1 MTALANRRSVM
12 TLYASEADLIGHCV
26 RLVLMEKDIHV
37 EIHFI
42 DEENKPEDLNVLN
55 PYQNVLTLIDRD
67 LVLYDGQIMM
77 EYLDERYPHPPL
89 MPVDPVSRANNR
101 QFRFRIVRDLFT
113 SAEVLDGDNDI
124 AAANARKSLRDNLM
138 ALAPIF
144 SQHPYFMTQDFSLT
158 DMCMG
163 PLLWRLPYYGV
174 KLTAQAKPL
183 VKYADKL
190 FDRPAFQS
198 SLSPA
203 EQEMR

>member
-1 MTALANRRSVM
+1 M